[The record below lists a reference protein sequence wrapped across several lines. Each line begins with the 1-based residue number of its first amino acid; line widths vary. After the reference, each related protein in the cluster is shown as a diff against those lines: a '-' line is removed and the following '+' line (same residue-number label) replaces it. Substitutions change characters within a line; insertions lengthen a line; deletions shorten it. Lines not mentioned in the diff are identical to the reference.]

1 MPREKIIAQEITRD
15 FSRVSIDRLGRAPDP
30 GTGND
35 LAALDGGMAMTGT
48 LDGKHLAQ
56 GQQAQ
61 PGSRQLNGAQAAAP
75 RQPPPLAVV
84 VTLPAE
90 IDISNDGLV
99 EDELTGALGDGL
111 AVLVADGTR
120 TTFCASAGVSALIR
134 AHHQAQAAG
143 TQLRVVTSPPVR
155 RILELTG
162 ADQVLD
168 AYLDLADALAGRH
181 TPSTT

>member
-1 MPREKIIAQEITRD
+1 
-15 FSRVSIDRLGRAPDP
+15 
-30 GTGND
+30 
-35 LAALDGGMAMTGT
+35 MAMTGT

-61 PGSRQLNGAQAAAP
+61 PGSPQLNGAKAAAA
-75 RQPPPLAVV
+75 RQPRPLAVV

-120 TTFCASAGVSALIR
+120 TTFCASAGMSALIR
-134 AHHQAQAAG
+134 AHRQAEAAG
-143 TQLRVVTSPPVR
+143 TQLRVVASPAVR

-168 AYLDLADALAGRH
+168 TYPGLADALAGRH
-181 TPSTT
+181 APFVT

>member
-1 MPREKIIAQEITRD
+1 
-15 FSRVSIDRLGRAPDP
+15 
-30 GTGND
+30 
-35 LAALDGGMAMTGT
+35 MAMTGI
-48 LDGKHLAQ
+48 LDGKPLAQ
-56 GQQAQ
+56 GQEAQ
-61 PGSRQLNGAQAAAP
+61 PGSAPLNGAKEAAP
-75 RQPPPLAVV
+75 QPRRAEV

-99 EDELTGALGDGL
+99 EDELTSALGDGL

-120 TTFCASAGVSALIR
+120 TTFCASAGMSALLR

-143 TQLRVVTSPPVR
+143 TQLRVVASPAVR

-168 AYLDLADALAGRH
+168 TYPGLADALAGPH

>member
-1 MPREKIIAQEITRD
+1 
-15 FSRVSIDRLGRAPDP
+15 
-30 GTGND
+30 
-35 LAALDGGMAMTGT
+35 MAMTGT
-48 LDGKHLAQ
+48 LDGKPLSQ
-56 GQQAQ
+56 GQEAQ
-61 PGSRQLNGAQAAAP
+61 PGSRKLNGAKAAAP
-75 RQPPPLAVV
+75 RQPRPLAVV

-120 TTFCASAGVSALIR
+120 TTFCASAGMSALIR
-134 AHHQAQAAG
+134 AHHRAEAAG
-143 TQLRVVTSPPVR
+143 TQLRVVASPAVR

-168 AYLDLADALAGRH
+168 AYPGLADALAGRH
-181 TPSTT
+181 MPATT

>member
-1 MPREKIIAQEITRD
+1 
-15 FSRVSIDRLGRAPDP
+15 
-30 GTGND
+30 
-35 LAALDGGMAMTGT
+35 MAMTGI
-48 LDGKHLAQ
+48 LDGKPLAQ

-61 PGSRQLNGAQAAAP
+61 PGSAQLNGAKTAASQP
-75 RQPPPLAVV
+75 PPPLAEV

-90 IDISNDGLV
+90 IDMSNDGLV
-99 EDELTGALGDGL
+99 EDELTNALADGL

-120 TTFCASAGVSALIR
+120 TTFCASAGMSALIR

-143 TQLRVVTSPPVR
+143 TQLRVVASPAVR

-168 AYLDLADALAGRH
+168 TYPSLADALAERH
-181 TPSTT
+181 TPPTT

>member
-1 MPREKIIAQEITRD
+1 
-15 FSRVSIDRLGRAPDP
+15 
-30 GTGND
+30 
-35 LAALDGGMAMTGT
+35 MAMTGIPG
-48 LDGKHLAQ
+48 GKPLAQ

-61 PGSRQLNGAQAAAP
+61 PGSPQLGAAKVP
-75 RQPPPLAVV
+75 VSLERPPLAVV

-99 EDELTGALGDGL
+99 EDELTSALSDGL

-120 TTFCASAGVSALIR
+120 TTFCASAGMSALLR
-134 AHHQAQAAG
+134 AHRQAEAAG
-143 TQLRVVTSPPVR
+143 TQLRLVASPAVR

-168 AYLDLADALAGRH
+168 TYPSLADALAGRH
-181 TPSTT
+181 SPSTT

>member
-1 MPREKIIAQEITRD
+1 
-15 FSRVSIDRLGRAPDP
+15 
-30 GTGND
+30 
-35 LAALDGGMAMTGT
+35 MAMTGT

-56 GQQAQ
+56 GRQAQ
-61 PGSRQLNGAQAAAP
+61 PGSPRLNGAQAAAP
-75 RQPPPLAVV
+75 WPPPPLAVV

-99 EDELTGALGDGL
+99 EDELTSALDRL
-111 AVLVADGTR
+111 SVLVADGSR

-143 TQLRVVTSPPVR
+143 TRLRVVASPAVR

-168 AYLDLADALAGRH
+168 TYPGLADALAGRH
-181 TPSTT
+181 TPATT

>member
-1 MPREKIIAQEITRD
+1 
-15 FSRVSIDRLGRAPDP
+15 
-30 GTGND
+30 
-35 LAALDGGMAMTGT
+35 MAMTGI
-48 LDGKHLAQ
+48 LDGKPLAQ
-56 GQQAQ
+56 GQEAQ
-61 PGSRQLNGAQAAAP
+61 PGSAQLNGAKEAAP
-75 RQPPPLAVV
+75 QPRRAEV

-99 EDELTGALGDGL
+99 EDELTSALGDGL

-120 TTFCASAGVSALIR
+120 TTFCASAGMSALLR

-143 TQLRVVTSPPVR
+143 TQLRVVASPAVR

-168 AYLDLADALAGRH
+168 TFPSLADALAGPH

>member
-1 MPREKIIAQEITRD
+1 
-15 FSRVSIDRLGRAPDP
+15 
-30 GTGND
+30 
-35 LAALDGGMAMTGT
+35 MAMTDT

-56 GQQAQ
+56 GQQTQ
-61 PGSRQLNGAQAAAP
+61 PGSPQLNGAKAAAP

-99 EDELTGALGDGL
+99 EDELTSALGDGPG
-111 AVLVADGTR
+111 VLVADGTR
-120 TTFCASAGVSALIR
+120 TTFCASAGMSALIR

-143 TQLRVVTSPPVR
+143 TQLRVVASPAVR

-168 AYLDLADALAGRH
+168 TYPSLADALAGRH
-181 TPSTT
+181 TPSIT

>member
-1 MPREKIIAQEITRD
+1 
-15 FSRVSIDRLGRAPDP
+15 
-30 GTGND
+30 
-35 LAALDGGMAMTGT
+35 MAMTGI
-48 LDGKHLAQ
+48 LGGKPLAQ
-56 GQQAQ
+56 GQKPQ
-61 PGSRQLNGAQAAAP
+61 PGAPQLNGAKSAASQP
-75 RQPPPLAVV
+75 PPPLAVL

-99 EDELTGALGDGL
+99 EDELTSALGDGL
-111 AVLVADGTR
+111 AVLVADGSR
-120 TTFCASAGVSALIR
+120 TTFCASAGMSALIR

-143 TQLRVVTSPPVR
+143 TQLRVAASPAVR

-168 AYLDLADALAGRH
+168 TYPSLADALAGRH

>member
-1 MPREKIIAQEITRD
+1 
-15 FSRVSIDRLGRAPDP
+15 
-30 GTGND
+30 
-35 LAALDGGMAMTGT
+35 MAMTGT
-48 LDGKHLAQ
+48 LDGKPLAQ

-61 PGSRQLNGAQAAAP
+61 TGSPRLNGAQAAVP
-75 RQPPPLAVV
+75 WPSPPLAVV

-99 EDELTGALGDGL
+99 EDELTSALGDGV

-120 TTFCASAGVSALIR
+120 TTFCASAGMSVLIR
-134 AHHQAQAAG
+134 THRQAQAAG
-143 TQLRVVTSPPVR
+143 IQLRVVASPAVR

-168 AYLDLADALAGRH
+168 AYPDLADALAGRH
-181 TPSTT
+181 TPATT